1 MTDGTSNELIYLDTS
16 SRFEIRLLGERDYP
30 GAAAI
35 LAAATGEGTQ
45 VAALE
50 KIAVFSDEAKIAI
63 YGGIL
68 EHRLVAAY
76 ILKRDGMAN
85 EVALIAVSPEHRKRG
100 IGRIL
105 LQDALRR
112 SGKRPLVAETDDE
125 TLGFY
130 KACGFK
136 LVGRRKHPS
145 GGFRYRVGWHAPGLR
160 FKGGSTP
167 AMDRQ
172 EIRPNPDSIVT
183 GEDS

>member
-1 MTDGTSNELIYLDTS
+1 MADGTSNELIYLDPT
-16 SRFEIRLLGERDYP
+16 SRFEIRLLAEREYP
-30 GAAAI
+30 EAAAI
-35 LAAATGEGTQ
+35 LAPATGDGTQ
-45 VAALE
+45 GAALE
-50 KIAVFSDEAKIAI
+50 KIVAFSGEAKIAI
-63 YGGIL
+63 YGGLL
-68 EHRLVAAY
+68 EHQLVAAY
-76 ILKRDGMAN
+76 VLKRDGMAN
-85 EVALIAVSPEHRKRG
+85 EIALIAVQAEHRKRG

-145 GGFRYRVGWHAPGLR
+145 GIFRYRVGWHAPGLR

-167 AMDRQ
+167 AMDHQ
-172 EIRPNPDSIVT
+172 PVRPASSTDVT